1 MKEIK
6 LVEEKLYT
14 ARWHLQKA
22 IESNDYGKILDQAAD
37 LIAEAKALSITSEPD
52 RPSQA
57 APVLV
62 ETSSTKNYTIPKIEV
77 VPGVRYKSPGKF
89 RTKSGKNK
97 GVVVHYTVSGRSPKN
112 AQGVVGYL
120 AKEGLGCMVMDENGT
135 IHIPQGFDIDETVA
149 YHAGKSEW
157 KGSTSISMLC
167 AGMEIC
173 GWGKDSKVGPYRSS
187 ESKAN
192 IKKGKYQT
200 YTEAQEK
207 ALINYCLWQL
217 DVNPEFSIDWI
228 VGHDEIAPSRKS
240 DPGAS
245 LSMTM
250 PELRAKIKL
259 LAGK

>member
-1 MKEIK
+1 M
-6 LVEEKLYT
+6 KLYLDHNDSQLFVW
-14 ARWHLQKA
+14 AE
-22 IESNDYGKILDQAAD
+22 IEDDDDKTERNF

-62 ETSSTKNYTIPKIEV
+62 EIASTKSYTIPKIEV

-97 GVVVHYTVSGRSPKN
+97 GLVVHYTVSGRSPKN

-187 ESKAN
+187 EGKAN

-200 YTEAQEK
+200 FTEAQEK
-207 ALINYCLWQL
+207 SLINYCLWQL

-228 VGHDEIAPSRKS
+228 CGHDEIAPSRKS
-240 DPGAS
+240 DPGFS

-250 PELRAKIKL
+250 PELRAKIKF

>member
-6 LVEEKLYT
+6 SVEEKLYT

-22 IESNDYGKILDQAAD
+22 IENNDYGKVLDQAVD
-37 LIAEAKALSITSEPD
+37 LIAEAKALSVTSEPD
-52 RPSQA
+52 RPSQG
-57 APVLV
+57 PVLV
-62 ETSSTKNYTIPKIEV
+62 EVSSNKNYTIPKIEV

-89 RTKSGKNK
+89 RTKSGRNK
-97 GVVVHYTVSGRSPKN
+97 GLVVHYTVSGRSPKN
-112 AQGVVGYL
+112 AVGVVNYL

-135 IHIPQGFDIDETVA
+135 IYIPQGFDIDETVA

-157 KGSTSISMLC
+157 KGQTSISMLC

-173 GWGKDSKVGPYRSS
+173 CMGKDSKVGPYRSS
-187 ESKAN
+187 EGKAN
-192 IKKGKYQT
+192 IKKGKYQA

-250 PELRAKIKL
+250 PEFREKIKK